1 MSDNVIVSIKD
12 WRKITILVKESQET
26 AKLMVSQIKEK
37 DEIILGLQE
46 IIEQLLDC
54 SQDIINLKP

>member
-12 WRKITILVKESQET
+12 WRKIIILVKESQET

-54 SQDIINLKP
+54 SHS